1 MNKYLILLILVTPSI
16 SYSKEDVKKTPK
28 KYKAQSTIEF
38 NCGAATSQAVLDINN
53 VRTIEQN
60 DGLPLCQF
68 SINGDYSSLNAP
80 EMETSKTKKLVKIV
94 NFIGQEVLLD
104 NINIDMPYI
113 EIYDDG
119 SEIKKFKT
127 E

>member
-60 DGLPLCQF
+60 DGLPLYQF